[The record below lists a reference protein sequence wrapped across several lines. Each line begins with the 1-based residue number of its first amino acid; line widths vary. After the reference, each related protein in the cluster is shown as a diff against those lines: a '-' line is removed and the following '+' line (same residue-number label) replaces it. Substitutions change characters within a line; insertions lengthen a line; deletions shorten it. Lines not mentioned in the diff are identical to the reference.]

1 MISCLIALPSIWVYA
16 IIEQPAYSKGKACL
30 PQNHIT
36 HMALTNVLITTNG
49 AWLYPIFILAIL
61 TIILSRK
68 LWKISKERN
77 NLSNI
82 NAQNERA
89 NRKEIQSAIITAVLG
104 AVQCALFIPNGVT
117 WAIYYSVGP
126 LKLLNINIPPDLAS
140 LIIAIARSILCL
152 TIICHFYNLFLYLY
166 RIPSF
171 RHDFLDLVRC
181 CSRCQIRDR
190 TSTSSR
196 GHSLG
201 EGRMESTRSGEVEV
215 LN

>member
-16 IIEQPAYSKGKACL
+16 IIDQPAYSKGKACL

-82 NAQNERA
+82 KAQNERA

-104 AVQCALFIPNGVT
+104 AVQCVLYLPNVFIWG
-117 WAIYYSVGP
+117 IYCSVAP
-126 LKLLNINIPPDLAS
+126 LKSLNINIPPDLAS
-140 LIIAIARSILCL
+140 LLIAIARSILCL

-181 CSRCQIRDR
+181 YKTNEIRDP
-190 TSTSSR
+190 TSSASR
-196 GHSLG
+196 GHS
-201 EGRMESTRSGEVEV
+201 
-215 LN
+215 